1 MILGKNPKRI
11 AFYVFYDKDGILDD
25 YVSYQVSDLRKNVN
39 HILFLVNGKLTLESR
54 RKIEPLVDEIFV
66 RNNEGFDIEAHRKG
80 IELVGWD
87 KLAEYDE
94 LVMMNDTCFGPIY
107 PFKEAFEWAA
117 LRDLDFWGLTTHGE
131 MPVNTFTV
139 HKYDY
144 IPEHIQSSFMVI
156 RNSLLTS
163 REYHDFWKQLPRIK
177 SYNDAVGCYESIFTK
192 DFKEKGYIAEV
203 FCNTNDLK
211 KVSYYPLMFM
221 PTEMT
226 KNRRC
231 PVFKRK
237 VFFGYH
243 PYEDRD
249 FCTFGEHVSEFI
261 RFIEEETD
269 YDMNMVW
276 DNLLR
281 SCHMEQLK
289 HYCNLNRVL
298 PSDYSESKNSSKVL
312 IVIHIYYN
320 DLVGYV
326 VKYLKNS
333 PQYCDI
339 LITVSNEMNKQ
350 TFIEESRKADL
361 RNNIK
366 FVMIENRGRD
376 VSALLIGAYEDYKNY
391 DLVFF
396 LHDKKTVIVEP
407 QSIGAS
413 WQKKCFEN
421 LLGTTDYIENIVS
434 LFEKEKRLGMAF
446 PPSPFSASNAY
457 TWLMTF
463 HWSSNYVNTEKL
475 IKDFKLNVPIAQDR
489 EPIAPLG
496 TMFVFRPKALEKLFD
511 GYKGDGWKYDDFPK
525 EPNGNDGT
533 LLHAVERGYPYFV
546 QDAGYYVSWILNSEW
561 AQVELQ
567 TYYYGWYKDRS
578 RLNKMSAVQ
587 HNNIIQGSNAFSNN
601 YEFSNGDIEA
611 IKNSTSWK
619 ITKPLRELGD
629 LLVKL
634 HLKR

>member
-25 YVSYQVSDLRKNVN
+25 FVSYQVADLKKNVD
-39 HILFLVNGKLTLESR
+39 HILFLANGKLTYESR
-54 RKIEPLVDEIFV
+54 KKIQPFVDEIFV
-66 RNNEGFDIEAHRKG
+66 RENEGFEVEAYRKG
-80 IELVGWD
+80 IELTGWD

-94 LVMMNDTCFGPIY
+94 LIMMNDTCFGPIY
-107 PFKEAFEWAA
+107 PFKEAFDWAA
-117 LRDLDFWGLTTHGE
+117 AEDLDFWGLTTHGE
-131 MPVNTFTV
+131 MPVNIFTV
-139 HKYDY
+139 HKYNY
-144 IPEHIQSSFMVI
+144 IPEHIQSSFLVI

-163 REYHDFWKQLPRIK
+163 REYHEFWKQLPQIK
-177 SYNDAVGCYESIFTK
+177 SYGDSVGYYETVFTK
-192 DFKEKGYIAEV
+192 DFRDKGYKAEV
-203 FCNTNDLK
+203 YCNSEDLK

-221 PTEMT
+221 PTEMA

-249 FCTFGEHVSEFI
+249 SGTFGGQVSEFI
-261 RFIEEETD
+261 RFLEEETE

-281 SCHMEQLK
+281 TCHMEQLK
-289 HYCNLNRVL
+289 HYCNFNRVL
-298 PSDYSESKNSSKVL
+298 PYDYSVRENNSKVL
-312 IVIHIYYN
+312 IVVHIYYN
-320 DLVGYV
+320 DLTSYV
-326 VKYLKNS
+326 VSYLKNA
-333 PQYCDI
+333 PEYCDI
-339 LITVSNEMNKQ
+339 LITVSNEENKQ
-350 TFIEESRKADL
+350 TFIEESKKVNL
-361 RNNIK
+361 KNNTK
-366 FVMIENRGRD
+366 FIMIENRGRD

-396 LHDKKTVIVEP
+396 LHDKKTVVVEP
-407 QSIGAS
+407 WSIGAS
-413 WQKKCFEN
+413 WQDKCFEN
-421 LLGTTDYIENIVS
+421 LLGTPAYIENIVS

-457 TWLMTF
+457 AWLMT
-463 HWSSNYVNTEKL
+463 WQWTDNYSATEKL
-475 IKDFKLNVPIAQDR
+475 IKDFKLSVPISPDR
-489 EPIAPLG
+489 EPVAPLG

-511 GYKGDGWKYDDFPK
+511 GYKGIGWKYEDFPK
-525 EPNGNDGT
+525 EPNGNNGT
-533 LLHAVERGYPYFV
+533 LLHAIERGYPYFV
-546 QDAGYYVSWILNSEW
+546 QEAGYYVCWLLNSEW

-567 TYYYGWYKDRS
+567 TYYYGWYKERMQVSDI
-578 RLNKMSAVQ
+578 KWDQ
-587 HNNIIQGSNAFSNN
+587 NNNGIC
-601 YEFSNGDIEA
+601 SNGEVNA

-619 ITKPLRELGD
+619 VTKPLRAFGD